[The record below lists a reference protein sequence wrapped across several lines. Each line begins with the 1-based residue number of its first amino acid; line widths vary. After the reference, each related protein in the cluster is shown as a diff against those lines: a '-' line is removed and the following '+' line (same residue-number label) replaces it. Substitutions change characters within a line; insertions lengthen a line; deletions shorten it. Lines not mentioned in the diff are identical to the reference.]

1 MANNRRLQM
10 TEIKSLLFLSF
21 LNFCTP
27 PIPDSTGS
35 QKPFLHSVAVDF
47 EIRETDI
54 GCLTVEKKRACLHAV
69 EA

>member
-1 MANNRRLQM
+1 M
-10 TEIKSLLFLSF
+10 SF
-21 LNFCTP
+21 LNFC

-47 EIRETDI
+47 EIKETDI
-54 GCLTVEKKRACLHAV
+54 GCLTVEKERACLHAV